1 MKVFE
6 DTTGRHAIWHGRITK
21 IYLNWKKRQK
31 NVSTKKKSAKIKTTV
46 IVAKKPQK
54 SAPFLI
60 EPVVKTPAPT
70 KKSENDFIE
79 FEEID
84 EIEFES
90 FSEFD
95 EVTDLEWTPEI
106 DLSVSN
112 SGMSPKTSLLESN
125 LMKALDQVREA
136 FVRHCPKCGGEMKN
150 SFVILGPTRRMM
162 VYQCVL
168 CKFYLPR

>member
-6 DTTGRHAIWHGRITK
+6 DTTGRHAIWHDRITK

-31 NVSTKKKSAKIKTTV
+31 IVTTKKKPAKIKTTV
-46 IVAKKPQK
+46 IVAKKPEK
-54 SAPFLI
+54 TAPFLI
-60 EPVVKTPAPT
+60 ESAAKTPASI
-70 KKSENDFIE
+70 KENKNDLIE
-79 FEEID
+79 FEEYND
-84 EIEFES
+84 IEFES

-106 DLSVSN
+106 DLSVSP
-112 SGMSPKTSLLESN
+112 SRMSPKTSLLESN
-125 LMKALDQVREA
+125 LLTALEQVREA

-162 VYQCVL
+162 VYQCAL